1 MKTPVTI
8 QVANKVLDSIKKTLT
23 MNTKILAT
31 ISKVDQ
37 FLNGM
42 VLDIILSSVFK
53 MNLLWEGNYN
63 KINS

>member
-42 VLDIILSSVFK
+42 VLDIILSSVCK
-53 MNLLWEGNYN
+53 MNLL
-63 KINS
+63 